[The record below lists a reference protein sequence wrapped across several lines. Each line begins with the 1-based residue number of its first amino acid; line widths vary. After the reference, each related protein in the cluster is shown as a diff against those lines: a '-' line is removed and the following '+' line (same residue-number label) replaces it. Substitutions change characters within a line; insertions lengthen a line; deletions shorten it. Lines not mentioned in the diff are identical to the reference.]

1 MKLDIAVIIV
11 RLYRLIFG
19 YERIVAA
26 RIWMSEQKPKQNCV
40 NFVQST
46 QQ

>member
-1 MKLDIAVIIV
+1 MRLDIVVIIV
-11 RLYRLIFG
+11 MLYRLIFG
-19 YERIVAA
+19 YERIVAP

-40 NFVQST
+40 NFAQST